1 METPLKTRNARKKHR
16 IFLVEDHP
24 ITRQGFALLLNRE
37 DDLMV
42 CGETETAAKALSGI
56 ELSKPDLVVVDIALP
71 GRDGLELIKNIATFH
86 PRLPTLVISTLDE
99 SVYAKHAF
107 QAGAK
112 GYAMKQEP
120 VEQLLTS
127 VRQVLAGEVYMSEAM
142 RKDLLLNIV
151 HAPSRNPSTG
161 IDRLSDREVEVFRLI
176 GEGLG
181 TRHIAE
187 KLSLSISTIETHRT
201 HIKEKLGLEHA
212 PDMVRHAVEWLH
224 NQNFQH

>member
-1 METPLKTRNARKKHR
+1 
-16 IFLVEDHP
+16 
-24 ITRQGFALLLNRE
+24 
-37 DDLMV
+37 
-42 CGETETAAKALSGI
+42 
-56 ELSKPDLVVVDIALP
+56 
-71 GRDGLELIKNIATFH
+71 
-86 PRLPTLVISTLDE
+86 
-99 SVYAKHAF
+99 
-107 QAGAK
+107 
-112 GYAMKQEP
+112 
-120 VEQLLTS
+120 LTS